1 MTQPVCNKWKL
12 LPEIHASRLSVSGS
26 LRPKLGLLLL
36 LIVLIVSLCFLL
48 VPMITG
54 LELFKTRTYQVLPIP
69 YSNLLWKLSDG
80 QSEHVVISP
89 HVIQSSLSMINGSKS
104 SQCICP
110 TSGQNKFSKTYMN
123 ISAIVLNS
131 KYQNISSDCKC
142 GSVSMLP
149 TNLTNEQML
158 LYVRNYLQGQNF
170 SSNNELQSPSKPV
183 IAVSSTVK
191 LVVPAEIEK
200 KKLVFTGDQV
210 IRNRDYILVKVKI
223 EDDENFELFFMQ
235 MNRPM
240 SLSHNMLEASE
251 LQPNSKSSRAKIVVP
266 NHEIKSYHDL
276 ASHFASDHPG
286 HLYHKASLQ
295 FLPSKVSQKNG
306 VSQTV
311 PENVNR
317 SEHEHV
323 LTLDKNLVFIL
334 KYYKTVIQIG
344 KLSTK

>member
-1 MTQPVCNKWKL
+1 
-12 LPEIHASRLSVSGS
+12 
-26 LRPKLGLLLL
+26 
-36 LIVLIVSLCFLL
+36 
-48 VPMITG
+48 MITG

-131 KYQNISSDCKC
+131 KYQNISS
-142 GSVSMLP
+142 
-149 TNLTNEQML
+149 
-158 LYVRNYLQGQNF
+158 
-170 SSNNELQSPSKPV
+170 NNELQSPSKPV

-191 LVVPAEIEK
+191 LVVPAEIDK

-251 LQPNSKSSRAKIVVP
+251 LQPNSKSSIAKIVVP

-344 KLSTK
+344 KLSAK

>member
-1 MTQPVCNKWKL
+1 
-12 LPEIHASRLSVSGS
+12 
-26 LRPKLGLLLL
+26 
-36 LIVLIVSLCFLL
+36 
-48 VPMITG
+48 MITG

-89 HVIQSSLSMINGSKS
+89 HVIQSSLSMINGSKF

-123 ISAIVLNS
+123 ISAIGLNS
-131 KYQNISSDCKC
+131 KC

-158 LYVRNYLQGQNF
+158 QYVRNYLQGQNF